1 MWSAYADDDPSRPTE
16 TTETSIPCLAPPPP
30 AGLDPV
36 GLVVDGEHFVVTRR
50 PSAPGTYDF
59 TWTSHP
65 ASYGF
70 TLGANPEWKP
80 DRNEMTEEIRSFLSQ
95 IDNETG
101 YLPD

>member
-1 MWSAYADDDPSRPTE
+1 MWSAYADDDPSPVE
-16 TTETSIPCLAPPPP
+16 TTETSIPDLAPPPP

-36 GLVVDGEHFVVTRR
+36 RLVVDGEHFVVTRR
-50 PSAPGTYDF
+50 PSSTGTYDF

-70 TLGANPEWKP
+70 TLSANSEWRP
-80 DRNEMTEEIRSFLSQ
+80 DRNEMSEEVRSFLSQ